1 MSSFYLQ
8 TVRGTQK
15 GDTYV
20 LPEGAVSIGRS
31 SKNTIVLPS
40 EEKCVSGHHAII
52 YNSSERILLQ
62 DLQSTNGTYV
72 NEESILERELQVG
85 DEVGLGKTGPR
96 LKLLLASEQDRV
108 ENRVHYSKSD
118 MFRTT
123 DEIHSSVKKNSPMNP
138 P

>member
-1 MSSFYLQ
+1 MSSFYLL
-8 TVRGTQK
+8 TVKGTQK
-15 GDTYV
+15 GDTYL

-52 YNSSERILLQ
+52 YNSSGTILLQ

-72 NEESILERELQVG
+72 NGESILECELQVG
-85 DEVGLGKTGPR
+85 DEVGFGKTGPR
-96 LKLLLASEQDRV
+96 LKLQLASEHV
-108 ENRVHYSKSD
+108 SIENRVHYSESD

-123 DEIHSSVKKNSPMNP
+123 DETHPTVKKKARKSP
-138 P
+138 